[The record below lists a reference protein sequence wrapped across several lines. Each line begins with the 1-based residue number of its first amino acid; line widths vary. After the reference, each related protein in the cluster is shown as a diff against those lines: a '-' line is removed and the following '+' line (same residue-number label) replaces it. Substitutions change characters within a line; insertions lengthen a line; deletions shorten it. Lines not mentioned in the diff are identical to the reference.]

1 MKKFLESEIPDLP
14 EEDCFFHV
22 ICAPMEE
29 TVSYG
34 GGTGRGPQ
42 AILDAS
48 DQLEAFDGES
58 CPCELGIHT
67 TGPFQTLESIED
79 AVSKIWSAKHFPVL
93 LGGEHTVTLGAL
105 RALKAAGE
113 EFGVVQF
120 DAHADLRDEYEGS
133 KLSHACVMRRAVD
146 DLDLPL
152 FQIGVRAFCVE
163 EHEFRKERGIPHLDA
178 SEISRTGI
186 PEKLLPDDFPEKL
199 YVTFDVD
206 GLDPS
211 VMPSTGTPVPNGLSW
226 REAFQCLEKLLG
238 GGSRFRQ
245 GCGGQA
251 SSFQCMEK
259 DGVQAQP
266 ARKMIAADVVELAPI
281 DGLHAPDFGAAQLVY
296 RIMGLAA
303 RGRCD

>member
-1 MKKFLESEIPDLP
+1 MKQFLESEIPDIP
-14 EEDCFFHV
+14 PRECFFQV

-48 DQLEAFDGES
+48 DQLEAFDGIS

-67 TGPFQTLESIED
+67 VLKSFQTLEKIE
-79 AVSKIWSAKHFPVL
+79 AEVSKHWKQNKFPFL

-105 RALKAAGE
+105 RALKAARE
-113 EFGVVQF
+113 EFGVIQF

-146 DLDLPL
+146 DLGLPL
-152 FQIGVRAFCVE
+152 YQIGVRALSFE
-163 EHEFRKERGIPHLDA
+163 EHEYRKEQGIPFSNDW
-178 SEISRTGI
+178 
-186 PEKLLPDDFPEKL
+186 KNLPSDFPDKV
-199 YVTFDVD
+199 YITFDVD

-211 VMPSTGTPVPNGLSW
+211 AMPSTGTPVPDGLSW
-226 REAFQCLEKLLG
+226 REAFQCLEEISK
-238 GGSRFRQ
+238 
-245 GCGGQA
+245 
-251 SSFQCMEK
+251 
-259 DGVQAQP
+259 V
-266 ARKMIAADVVELAPI
+266 RKIIAADVVELAPI

-296 RIMGLAA
+296 KIMGFAQ
-303 RGRCD
+303 RSGR

>member
-1 MKKFLESEIPDLP
+1 
-14 EEDCFFHV
+14 
-22 ICAPMEE
+22 MEE

-48 DQLEAFDGES
+48 DQLEAFDGTG

-67 TGPFQTLESIED
+67 VPESFQTLESIE
-79 AVSKIWSAKHFPVL
+79 AEVSKVWNRHFRISGSLQRPFPFL

-113 EFGVVQF
+113 EFGIIKF
-120 DAHADLRDEYEGS
+120 DAHADLRDEYEDS
-133 KLSHACVMRRAVD
+133 TLSHACVMRRAVD
-146 DLDLPL
+146 DLGLPL
-152 FQIGVRAFCVE
+152 FQIGVRALSLE
-163 EHEFRKERGIPHLDA
+163 EHEFRKERGISYLDA
-178 SEISRTGI
+178 SDISRAGI
-186 PEKLLPDDFPEKL
+186 PDQLLPDDFPDKL

-211 VMPSTGTPVPNGLSW
+211 AMPSTGTPVPDGLSW

-238 GGSRFRQ
+238 QPST
-245 GCGGQA
+245 
-251 SSFQCMEK
+251 SFQWLENN
-259 DGVQAQP
+259 GVQAQP
-266 ARKMIAADVVELAPI
+266 ARKIIAADVVELAPI

-296 RIMGLAA
+296 RIMGLAV
-303 RGRCD
+303 RSGS

>member
-14 EEDCFFHV
+14 AEDCFFHV
-22 ICAPMEE
+22 ISAPMEE

-34 GGTGRGPQ
+34 GGTANGPS
-42 AILDAS
+42 AILAAS
-48 DQLEAFDGES
+48 DQLEAFDGVS

-67 TGPFQTLESIED
+67 VPEPCHSLDDIQAE
-79 AVSKIWSAKHFPVL
+79 VSKAWENGRFPVL

-146 DLDLPL
+146 DLNLPI
-152 FQIGVRAFCVE
+152 FQIGVRALSLE
-163 EHEFRKERGIPHLDA
+163 EHEFRIEKNIPHLDA
-178 SEISRTGI
+178 KEIAENGI
-186 PEKLLPDDFPEKL
+186 PATLLPDGFPEKV

-211 VMPSTGTPVPNGLSW
+211 AMPSTGTPVPNGLTW
-226 REAFQCLEKLLG
+226 RESFDCLEK
-238 GGSRFRQ
+238 
-245 GCGGQA
+245 
-251 SSFQCMEK
+251 
-259 DGVQAQP
+259 
-266 ARKMIAADVVELAPI
+266 IAAERNIIAIDVVELAPI
-281 DGLHAPDFGAAQLVY
+281 QDLHGPDFGAALLVY
-296 RIMGLAA
+296 TLMGLAE
-303 RGRCD
+303 RCRSSLVK

>member
-1 MKKFLESEIPDLP
+1 MKKFLESEIPDIP
-14 EEDCFFHV
+14 EEECFFHV

-67 TGPFQTLESIED
+67 AEPAQTLDEIER
-79 AVSKIWSAKHFPVL
+79 AVSKVWANGKCPIL

-113 EFGVVQF
+113 EFGIIQF

-152 FQIGVRAFCVE
+152 FQIGVRALCIE
-163 EHEFRKERGIPHLDA
+163 EHEYRKARRIGF
-178 SEISRTGI
+178 SNVWNG
-186 PEKLLPDDFPEKL
+186 LPADFPAKV
-199 YVTFDVD
+199 YITFDVD
-206 GLDPS
+206 GLDPAA
-211 VMPSTGTPVPNGLSW
+211 MPSTGTPVPDGLSW
-226 REAFQCLEKLLG
+226 REAFQCLEEISK
-238 GGSRFRQ
+238 
-245 GCGGQA
+245 
-251 SSFQCMEK
+251 
-259 DGVQAQP
+259 V
-266 ARKMIAADVVELAPI
+266 RKIIAADVVELAPI
-281 DGLHAPDFGAAQLVY
+281 DGLHAPDFGAAALVY
-296 RIMGLAA
+296 KIMGFVQ
-303 RGRCD
+303 RGL